1 MACCGDNNVERKKWT
16 DGATDRIN
24 RLRDQFFRNK
34 PELDVFRA
42 LVYTRV
48 YQETEAEDLPI
59 RHAKAL
65 LAYMTEKPLVIGND
79 ELIIGTEGSKHRSA
93 VVCPE
98 ICYKWIEDEMD
109 TMATRPQDPY
119 QISEETKKALREVIF
134 PFWEGKSM
142 EEYFYANMSDELKNI
157 GMGTN
162 IVFSDAKSATGGGE
176 WSVGYHNIVMKKGFK
191 GVREEAE
198 AYLAA
203 YKAQQCPAFGE
214 ADPALLYYAGYLLT
228 VDGANHPESFARGAQ
243 ALNDALAAALGL
255 EDPGPL
261 GDPEGLC
268 RMGTLASPMPLQ
280 EFAKH
285 VCRAL
290 QANGVRY
297 AGDSGPVRKVA
308 VGGGACG
315 DYEDAAIAAGCDVF
329 VTSDLSYHQFLDAA
343 GKGIR
348 LIDAGHFPTENP
360 VCTVLAE
367 YLRGRFPGL
376 TVTKSA
382 SHREVI
388 QYYVE
393 GE

>member
-1 MACCGDNNVERKKWT
+1 MACCGNNNVERKKWT

-191 GVREEAE
+191 GVRE
-198 AYLAA
+198 
-203 YKAQQCPAFGE
+203 
-214 ADPALLYYAGYLLT
+214 
-228 VDGANHPESFARGAQ
+228 
-243 ALNDALAAALGL
+243 
-255 EDPGPL
+255 
-261 GDPEGLC
+261 
-268 RMGTLASPMPLQ
+268 
-280 EFAKH
+280 
-285 VCRAL
+285 
-290 QANGVRY
+290 
-297 AGDSGPVRKVA
+297 
-308 VGGGACG
+308 
-315 DYEDAAIAAGCDVF
+315 
-329 VTSDLSYHQFLDAA
+329 
-343 GKGIR
+343 
-348 LIDAGHFPTENP
+348 
-360 VCTVLAE
+360 
-367 YLRGRFPGL
+367 
-376 TVTKSA
+376 
-382 SHREVI
+382 
-388 QYYVE
+388 
-393 GE
+393 